1 MNRLIFSEGGQP
13 VFLEDLKM
21 LQDNMVELILSL
33 FPTTDGIERGTDC
46 DDNHLIN
53 LRNLP
58 IYATS
63 RHINGSA
70 DTNSE
75 TAQAHKL
82 ITRDGIYDV
91 PETTISEVDTD
102 TGNSNIMDCY
112 YVLNEEIVEKRE
124 FEDGVTRTV
133 VKNYTAQIVGHKP
146 ETGTYYPVKGVPS
159 LDLLFDMLPV
169 RGKNYYKSEL
179 G

>member
-21 LQDNMVELILSL
+21 LQENMVELILSL
-33 FPTTDGIERGTDC
+33 FPTTDGIERGSDC
-46 DDNHLIN
+46 DDNNLKN

-82 ITRDGIYDV
+82 ITKDGIYDV
-91 PETTISEVDTD
+91 PETTISEDTD

-124 FEDGVTRTV
+124 FEDGVARTV
-133 VKNYTAQIVGHKP
+133 VKNYTAKIVGHKP
-146 ETGTYYPVKGVPS
+146 KTGTYYPVKDVPS

-179 G
+179 E

>member
-33 FPTTDGIERGTDC
+33 FPTTDGVARGSDC
-46 DDNHLIN
+46 DDSEWKN

-91 PETTISEVDTD
+91 PETTITEDTD
-102 TGNSNIMDCY
+102 TGNSNVMDCY
-112 YVLNEEIVEKRE
+112 YVLNEEIVEQRE
-124 FEDGVTRTV
+124 FEDGITRTV
-133 VKNYTAQIVGHKP
+133 VKNYTAQIVGRKP
-146 ETGTYYPVKGVPS
+146 TSGKYYAVKDVPS
-159 LDLLFDMLPV
+159 LDALLDILPV
-169 RGKNYYKSEL
+169 GYSKNYYKANDD
-179 G
+179 